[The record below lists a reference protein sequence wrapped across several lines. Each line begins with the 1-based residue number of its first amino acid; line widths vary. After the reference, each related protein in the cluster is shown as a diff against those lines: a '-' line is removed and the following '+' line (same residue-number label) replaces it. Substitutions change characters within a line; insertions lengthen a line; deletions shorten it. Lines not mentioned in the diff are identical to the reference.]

1 MVGQWL
7 AISVWAFGG
16 NKMVM
21 AAKTVTD
28 SDRLCGTLV
37 ALLIVMLP

>member
-1 MVGQWL
+1 MVGYKRMG
-7 AISVWAFGG
+7 IRE